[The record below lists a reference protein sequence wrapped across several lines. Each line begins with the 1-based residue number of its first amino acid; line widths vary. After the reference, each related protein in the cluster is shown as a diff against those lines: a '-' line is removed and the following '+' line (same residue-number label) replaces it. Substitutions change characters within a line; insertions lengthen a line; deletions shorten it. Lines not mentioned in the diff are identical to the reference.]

1 MKTPIASFMLLFAA
15 NRRDLY
21 GGLIIAAFGL
31 LGVGEG
37 YRLGVG
43 SLSKMGPGYVPMAL
57 GFIMVGLGVM
67 MMFSH
72 RKEVAL
78 EFEVVFDQPEWR
90 GWLCI
95 IGGGVSFILLGQY
108 AGLVPAAFF
117 SVFIAAMGDRT
128 ASVKEA
134 ILLSIGTT
142 VFGVVLFY
150 YLLSIPIPLFGGR

>member
-1 MKTPIASFMLLFAA
+1 MNRVK
-15 NRRDLY
+15 RRDLY
-21 GGLIIAAFGL
+21 GGLIIAAFGF
-31 LGVGEG
+31 LGISEG

-57 GFIMVGLGVM
+57 GFIMVGLAM
-67 MMFSH
+67 MMSF
-72 RKEVAL
+72 RKKESVL
-78 EFEVVFDQPEWR
+78 ESEIVFDQPEWR

-95 IGGGVSFILLGQY
+95 IGGGVGFIVLGQY